1 MGLPAGTHRWPVK
14 VRRLPERLLPQIESQ
29 QRGGRQRG
37 QPGPGPL
44 SRYRELRE
52 QRRHS
57 PAERRGIGT
66 GTRLY
71 GTPGAVQS
79 PPAAPT
85 PRRRAPGPA
94 GGAADRTGTAVTGGG
109 QRAAGEWGVP
119 SRPDQP
125 PPWLRGDPALGLLP
139 QPAQTDRLPPDRA
152 VPPGPGSVFPPAGFP
167 ASIMQELGTVCGGGL
182 GLQPRA
188 ETCGSRPRREERRRR
203 DGRVPSRLWAAAA
216 AAATGPRL
224 RSCFRRDRRRAPA
237 RRARPGAEE
246 RGGGAGRGPRAV
258 QTPPE
263 QRAGA
268 AGRPDAGGGGGTG
281 DPAHRQRRALPPGA
295 PPPSDGRLSPQGRCR
310 SCYSGESGRRT
321 APSLPRARSRL
332 RGSLGPPG
340 ARGAAGL
347 ADTPRDRDW
356 PGHEPCRA
364 PRRAGRGRAG
374 CRGGALIRSLPSRGF
389 HHNLSWDARGLGFA
403 AGVLPAPPPLAGCL
417 QPVPRA
423 AAAVP
428 PGQPSLHPPVL
439 EAACND
445 SVPALPGVSNF
456 TVYLYCNLFNSSR
469 GSGQHPGDLGAACS
483 SAAWY
488 LSAGSAWARA
498 CRERYPAQFNS
509 TVCSNTSLRG
519 TPGPQQV
526 LLERLC
532 ADPARGAAGARLPPR
547 SGCPLGAR
555 WEDAW
560 SCFLGSR
567 PPRGARPCAS
577 GSRELL
583 PTDRRAR
590 LSRLCR
596 GPPPRAQTPSAS
608 EPCSLGGRGLGT
620 RGNAG
625 LLELCG
631 TARPG
636 CFPEPACT
644 NASLPPLLGHPQPA
658 VGLRC
663 PGTLPRGHCLL
674 QQLLALLPLSPRLD
688 AADLCPDPAAYLL
701 GLASQLLRCREEA
714 PGWVPH
720 VNYLLRLLDRSLALS
735 GREEAGQAAGE
746 QLSEAILLS
755 SLLDNTSF
763 WALLRANASTGILRA
778 VGQYLRWEP
787 RASAKWELLICF
799 SAVLWDLLQDSEG
812 APALDIL
819 VQEYLQMP
827 EESFEG
833 LLLAAGPEAVQRF
846 LALLHRV
853 GLRLRGEVPSPVSGE
868 EGLQSLAVLLL
879 RRLPHLTPELFVSL
893 SQFIPFMA
901 VSDIARLP
909 PALLANESVLAA
921 LRTHSALL
929 TPGQKAAFAR
939 RLLQAPSL
947 GAVPTWPLGFLH
959 AVLPLLPH
967 LPLPCFLQLTPQQV
981 WGLGDAWQLLQLGLV
996 QGRHVAGSLANG
1008 SHAAGP
1014 ELGRRLGALAC
1025 FLSPKELQD
1034 LAWLRD
1040 PRGTVEQSLL
1050 ACAAAGTLRQ
1060 HGRVML
1066 ALAELLRSTSL
1077 AMVSPGELP
1086 AWRGVLPEM
1095 GVGFL
1100 ERLSAAQLSALL
1112 PRLRPTQLTRAQAS
1126 FLLARA
1132 IRGDNVSVGEAARL
1146 CPLLPG
1152 LGPASLAAV
1161 LAPLRIQGCE
1171 CLGPALPLLSAAQ
1184 TVSLLQALQRPD
1196 GWPRCLLPLLPLQ
1209 LLRPRAQALWGAL
1222 RDLNLPWSPQQAQ
1235 LLWREVGAGTNR
1247 SHRTAGALGSLVVG
1261 MSCAALQELDR
1272 EDFLGALRTLFAQPR
1287 SLPASLR
1294 RCVQEEVLGRPELS
1308 REELAWL
1315 GPRFLMELPAKLVE
1329 MLPDAVMRLV
1339 LDHATHQPRSL
1350 LALPAARQAAL
1361 ARGALR
1367 SLRLPAGMELAGEV
1381 LDQLGPLVGFL
1392 DRETVARV
1400 QPESLLPRLGDLQD
1414 ACLDTEVAAELGRLL
1429 LSEQALGPPP
1439 SWRLSTLQQLGR
1451 LIFLLPPESLRAI
1464 PGDLL
1469 NRDTVEQLL
1478 QSQRDWEQSELGR
1491 LCHPQGTLGKGPSP
1505 QEVLMAPL
1513 VAAAGPGDRGETV
1526 RSPPEPCAHPCS
1538 SCPWCP
1544 AMPCPLT
1551 SCPVPGVPML
1561 SPSWADPVSLV
1572 PAVPI
1577 LSPPGWCVPRTQC
1590 PHAVPSLGWP
1600 CVPSTWCPHPVPS
1613 WLVCPPHVGALGPG
1627 LATQAS
1633 SAAPVPSCADIRA
1646 TFPAAWSAA
1655 QLAAMAP
1662 LQLEGCLGLLGQDPA
1677 LRPDQLQAVL
1687 GQVRRLGE
1695 PELRELLLPDWGA
1708 LSALG
1713 ELDGWSPEQMRAVVS
1728 TFLRQRG
1735 ASTRDLG
1742 LPELVALGHLLCGLP
1757 VAELWGL
1764 DSWELSK
1771 AAPFLGSLSLRC
1783 TEQQA
1788 EVLAAHLTSSAA
1800 FGPADAWG
1808 PEIFTEVGTLAAGLP
1823 DIVLSALVPEQLW
1836 ALTPRAIAAVPAP
1849 KFAVVFGPAQLRTLS
1864 SAQATAVTLGQR
1876 QWLSSAQRWALAS
1889 AQREGEAAQDGQGR
1903 SRARAQSGFPLALLL
1918 CLPHCFL

>member
-1 MGLPAGTHRWPVK
+1 MRVREPRRVRECPGAGVGL
-14 VRRLPERLLPQIESQ
+14 
-29 QRGGRQRG
+29 RG
-37 QPGPGPL
+37 QPRGSCRASSSSAPCSRGPQGAGMAASLPGCGL
-44 SRYRELRE
+44 LLLLLLQDPGCGAAS
-52 QRRHS
+52 
-57 PAERRGIGT
+57 GGT
-66 GTRLY
+66 GAALRHVVPV
-71 GTPGAVQS
+71 PG
-79 PPAAPT
+79 
-85 PRRRAPGPA
+85 RR
-94 GGAADRTGTAVTGGG
+94 
-109 QRAAGEWGVP
+109 
-119 SRPDQP
+119 S
-125 PPWLRGDPALGLLP
+125 
-139 QPAQTDRLPPDRA
+139 
-152 VPPGPGSVFPPAGFP
+152 
-167 ASIMQELGTVCGGGL
+167 
-182 GLQPRA
+182 
-188 ETCGSRPRREERRRR
+188 
-203 DGRVPSRLWAAAA
+203 
-216 AAATGPRL
+216 
-224 RSCFRRDRRRAPA
+224 
-237 RRARPGAEE
+237 GAEE
-246 RGGGAGRGPRAV
+246 RGGGPGPCGPLRSSAPGLRDALMRAAAAALGTPRTDSDGHCAGERRRRAPCPLPVPRRRLTAAFPRRDAAAAAALVSPAAARPRRSREPGPGSAGRWGRPELGGRRGWQIPRG
-258 QTPPE
+258 TGIG
-263 QRAGA
+263 RAMSRV
-268 AGRPDAGGGGGTG
+268 GRPDGPGGAVLGAG
-281 DPAHRQRRALPPGA
+281 
-295 PPPSDGRLSPQGRCR
+295 
-310 SCYSGESGRRT
+310 
-321 APSLPRARSRL
+321 
-332 RGSLGPPG
+332 
-340 ARGAAGL
+340 
-347 ADTPRDRDW
+347 
-356 PGHEPCRA
+356 
-364 PRRAGRGRAG
+364 
-374 CRGGALIRSLPSRGF
+374 GGALIRSLPSRGF

-625 LLELCG
+625 LLELCR

-939 RLLQAPSL
+939 LLLQAPSL

-1014 ELGRRLGALAC
+1014 EPGRRLGALAC

-1100 ERLSAAQLSALL
+1100 ERLSAAQLNALL

-1126 FLLARA
+1126 FLLAWA
-1132 IRGDNVSVGEAARL
+1132 IQGDNVSVGEVARL

-1161 LAPLRIQGCE
+1161 LAPLQIQGCA

-1184 TVSLLQALQRPD
+1184 TASLLQALQRPD

-1287 SLPASLR
+1287 SLPASLVRGRLHDPRDWQGPPCPCPALSMWCPQR
-1294 RCVQEEVLGRPELS
+1294 RCVQEQVLGRPELS

-1339 LDHATHQPRSL
+1339 LDHATRQPRSL

-1392 DRETVARV
+1392 GRETVARV

-1414 ACLDTEVAAELGRLL
+1414 ACLDTEAAAELGRLL

-1439 SWRLSTLQQLGR
+1439 SWRLPTLQQLGR
-1451 LIFLLPPESLRAI
+1451 LIFLLPPESLRAV

-1469 NRDTVEQLL
+1469 SRDTVEQLL

-1491 LCHPQGTLGKGPSP
+1491 LCHLQGTLGKGPSP

-1513 VAAAGPGDRGETV
+1513 VAAAGPGDRGEMV

-1551 SCPVPGVPML
+1551 LFPVPGVPML

-1590 PHAVPSLGWP
+1590 PHAVPSLGWT

-1662 LQLEGCLGLLGQDPA
+1662 PQLEGCLGLLGQDPA

-1757 VAELWGL
+1757 VAELRGL

-1836 ALTPRAIAAVPAP
+1836 ALTPQAIAAVPAP